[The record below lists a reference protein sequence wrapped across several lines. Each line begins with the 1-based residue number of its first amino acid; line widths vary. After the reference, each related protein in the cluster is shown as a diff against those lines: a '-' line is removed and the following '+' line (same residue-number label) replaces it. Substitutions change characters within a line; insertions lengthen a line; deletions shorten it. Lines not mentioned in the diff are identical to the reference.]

1 MKFNVQSKLLYST
14 VSAVSKVINS
24 KNALTILNNF
34 HMRLDGNQLTVTGS
48 DVENALTAVV
58 EVGDVEGEGEFCLDA
73 RRLVELLKEVPQMGL
88 EFQINDATLET
99 DITYAGGHYSM
110 VAIPGDQYPTYKKEA
125 DDEEPV
131 VFTCPAEDIIGGL
144 AKTIFA
150 VGTDDF
156 HPQMMGVLMKV
167 EAEKLVFVAT
177 DTRQLVLFENKNAR
191 PGAEAQCIIPQKPAK
206 VLMDTFAG
214 EDTITVCMTSKSAT
228 ITGGK
233 YTFNCRFIKGRFP
246 AYERV
251 IPQSN
256 PYTLNLDRGRFLN
269 AVRRVSIFVDPG
281 YGMIKFKITNDRL
294 MMKSVDPNL
303 QQLAQE
309 TVDCVYDGPELV
321 IGFSAP
327 FLSNILSNI
336 GTDEVVVSLSDPSRP
351 GVFRPCQQPD
361 GSELLMLLMP
371 MNVTDF

>member
-1 MKFNVQSKLLYST
+1 MKFNVQSKLLYNT

-34 HMRLDGNQLTVTGS
+34 YMRLEGNQLTITGS
-48 DVENALTAVV
+48 DVENDLTAVV

-88 EFQINDATLET
+88 EFTIDEATMET
-99 DITYAGGHYSM
+99 EITYSGGHYSM
-110 VAIPGDQYPTYKKEA
+110 VAIAGDQYPALKKEE

-131 VFTCPAEDIIGGL
+131 VFTCPSEDITAGL
-144 AKTIFA
+144 SKTLFA

-167 EAEKLVFVAT
+167 EPEKLVFVAT
-177 DTRQLVLFENKNAR
+177 DTRQLVLYEDTKAR
-191 PGAEAQCIIPQKPAK
+191 PGVTAQCIIPQKPAK
-206 VLMDTFAG
+206 VLLDTFSDA
-214 EDTITVCMTSKSAT
+214 ETVTVCMTSKSAT

-233 YTFNCRFIKGRFP
+233 FTFNCRFIKGRFP

-251 IPQSN
+251 IPQNN
-256 PYTLNLDRGRFLN
+256 PYTMTLDRGRFLN

-294 MMKSVDPNL
+294 LMKSVDPNL

-309 TVDCVYDGPELV
+309 TIDCVYDGPELV

-327 FLSNILSNI
+327 FLTNILNNI
-336 GTDEVVVSLSDPSRP
+336 DTDEVLVALSDPSRA
-351 GVFRPCQQPD
+351 GVFRPAEQKE

-371 MNVTDF
+371 MNVTEF